1 MGGGGSMT
9 RPTQGVQ
16 SGTPQAATQGRGA
29 GSPSAPVE
37 RRVAIVTGASGGLG
51 TAIASSLAAAGFDLV
66 LHYRQNRQAVEGL
79 ASGLRD
85 VIRATV
91 FRADLAR
98 RVEADALAAYAVREL
113 GRVDVLVNNAGMTA
127 DAPLHR
133 LSDEDWETVL
143 RTNLTAAMYTT
154 RAVLPGIYERGWGR
168 IVNVTSV
175 CAQTGY
181 PRTAAYAAS
190 KAGMIGLTKVIAAEG
205 ASKGVTCNAV
215 APGLIDAG
223 LGAGLSQKAFDAL
236 LAPTPV
242 GRPGAAGEV
251 GALCAFLASPAAGYI
266 TGQVYSVN
274 GGLHM

>member
-1 MGGGGSMT
+1 VRLPIDGVQNGAAKPAIGGGG
-9 RPTQGVQ
+9 
-16 SGTPQAATQGRGA
+16 A
-29 GSPSAPVE
+29 GFPSAPVE

-51 TAIASSLAAAGFDLV
+51 TAIASALAAAGFDLV
-66 LHYRQNRQAVEGL
+66 LHYRQNKEAVDAL
-79 ASGLRD
+79 ANGLRD
-85 VIRATV
+85 EIRATV
-91 FRADLAR
+91 FQADLAR
-98 RVEADALAAYAVREL
+98 RGEADALAAYAAREL

-127 DAPLHR
+127 DAPLHK
-133 LSDEDWETVL
+133 LSDDDWEMVL

-154 RAVLPGIYERGWGR
+154 RAVLPGVYERGWGR
-168 IVNVTSV
+168 ILNVTSV

-242 GRPGAAGEV
+242 GRPGTAEEV
-251 GALCAFLASPAAGYI
+251 GDLCAFLASPAAGYI
-266 TGQVYSVN
+266 TGQVYAVN